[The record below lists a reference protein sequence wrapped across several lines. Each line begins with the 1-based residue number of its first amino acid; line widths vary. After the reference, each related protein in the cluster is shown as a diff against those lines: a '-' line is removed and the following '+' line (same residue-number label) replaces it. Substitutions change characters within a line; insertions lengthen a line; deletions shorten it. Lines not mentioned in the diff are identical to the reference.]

1 MKNALIMKLTYTKKI
16 VRELQVM
23 IRSNLAEESKYENI
37 IKRYSDTQ
45 LIYEQAIL
53 NKQYKQILSQK
64 KTLEEEINRR
74 LAESLESNKK

>member
-1 MKNALIMKLTYTKKI
+1 MKLTYTKKI

-23 IRSNLAEESKYENI
+23 IRSNLAEECKYENI

-64 KTLEEEINRR
+64 KALEEEINRR
-74 LAESLESNKK
+74 LNESLESSK

>member
-1 MKNALIMKLTYTKKI
+1 MRN
-16 VRELQVM
+16 
-23 IRSNLAEESKYENI
+23 NLAEENKYENV

-53 NKQYKQILSQK
+53 NKQYKQILAQK

-74 LAESLESNKK
+74 LTESLESSK